1 MKAARLRLA
10 IRPELLQWVGLF
22 GAAIGWTA
30 QHVTGFG
37 VTVAKCGAGG
47 SAWHLDQTAWQVTLI
62 VVALLLILVAEAAAI
77 TVLVRTWGVK
87 EDDAPPLGR
96 QHFFAMAAATGNVL
110 FFVAVL
116 LSGIGTLVT
125 EPCQQA

>member
-1 MKAARLRLA
+1 MTKVARWP
-10 IRPELLQWVGLF
+10 IRPEILQWVGLF

-47 SAWHLDQTAWQVTLI
+47 SAWHLDQTAWQLTLM
-62 VVALLLILVAEAAAI
+62 VVGLSLILLAEAAAI
-77 TVLVRTWGVK
+77 TVLVRTWGVE

-96 QHFFAMAAATGNVL
+96 QHFFAMAAAVGNVL

-116 LSGIGTLVT
+116 LSGIATLAST
-125 EPCQQA
+125 PCQQA

>member
-1 MKAARLRLA
+1 MRWLRWP

-30 QHVTGFG
+30 QHITGFG
-37 VTVAKCGAGG
+37 VTVAECGAGG
-47 SAWHLDQTAWQVTLI
+47 RAWHLDRTAWQLTLI
-62 VVALLLILVAEAAAI
+62 IVGELLILTAEAAAI
-77 TVLVRTWGVK
+77 TVLVRTWGVE

-96 QHFFAMAAATGNVL
+96 QHFFAMAAAVGNVL
-110 FFVAVL
+110 FFVMVL

-125 EPCQQA
+125 TPCHQA

>member
-1 MKAARLRLA
+1 MRAPRWP
-10 IRPELLQWVGLF
+10 IRAEILQWVGLF

-47 SAWHLDQTAWQVTLI
+47 SGWHLDQTAWQVTLM
-62 VVALLLILVAEAAAI
+62 VVALLLIACAESAAI
-77 TVLVRTWGVK
+77 TVLVRTWGVD
-87 EDDAPPLGR
+87 EDGAPPLGR
-96 QHFFAMAAATGNVL
+96 QHFFAMAAAVGNIL

-116 LSGIGTLVT
+116 LSGIGTLAST
-125 EPCQQA
+125 PCQQA